1 MKILIVD
8 DDHDLLEA
16 LGLGLQLQWQ
26 DAQVITATD
35 GERALNLFYDEIPD
49 VVLLDVGL
57 PRLDGFEVLRR
68 IRSVSDTPVLMLT
81 ARGEELDKVRG
92 LEIGADDYIT
102 KPFSPLELLAR
113 IKAVLRRS
121 DLPPP
126 VRSTPSFRAG
136 DLTVNFDTHEVARD
150 GETIPLT
157 SIEYRLLFQLV
168 RNAGHIVPRETLLA
182 RVWGDESRDQTDY
195 LKVYINR
202 LRAKLEPEPDRPRYI
217 LTERGL
223 GYRFARAATARR
235 AAPLDRAQTERSDLD
250 QPLRARHQPPR

>member
-1 MKILIVD
+1 VKILIVD

-16 LGLGLQLQWQ
+16 VGLGLQLQWQ
-26 DAQVITATD
+26 GIEVVTAMD
-35 GERALNLFYDEIPD
+35 GEAALNQFYDELPD

-68 IRSVSDTPVLMLT
+68 IRAVSDTPVLMLT

-121 DLPPP
+121 ELPPP
-126 VRSTPSFRAG
+126 VRSTPSFETG
-136 DLTVNFDTHEVARD
+136 DLTVKFDTHEVARA
-150 GETIPLT
+150 GEPVALST
-157 SIEYRLLFQLV
+157 IEYRLLFQLV
-168 RNAGHIVPRETLLA
+168 RNAGHVVPRETLLA
-182 RVWGDESRDQTDY
+182 RVWGDEYREQTDY

-202 LRAKLEPEPDRPRYI
+202 LRAKLEPDPDRPRLI

-223 GYRFARAATARR
+223 GYRFVRTPTPTD
-235 AAPLDRAQTERSDLD
+235 APAK
-250 QPLRARHQPPR
+250 ARHRQP

>member
-26 DAQVITATD
+26 GVSVVTATD
-35 GERALNLFYDEIPD
+35 GETALTRFFDETPD

-57 PRLDGFEVLRR
+57 PHLDGFEVLRR
-68 IRSVSDTPVLMLT
+68 IRQVSDTPVLMLT

-92 LEIGADDYIT
+92 LEIGADDYVT

-121 DLPPP
+121 ELPPP
-126 VRSTPSFRAG
+126 IRVAPAFAAD
-136 DLTVNFDTHEVARD
+136 DLTVNFDSQEVCR
-150 GETIPLT
+150 GEQPVPLSAT
-157 SIEYRLLFQLV
+157 EYRLLYQLV
-168 RNAGHIVPRETLLA
+168 RNAGHVVPRETLLA
-182 RVWGDESRDQTDY
+182 RVWGDEYRDQTDY
-195 LKVYINR
+195 LKVYISR
-202 LRAKLEPEPDRPRYI
+202 LRAKLEDDPEHPRFI

-223 GYRFARAATARR
+223 GYRFARSRQGATRSR
-235 AAPLDRAQTERSDLD
+235 PAPI
-250 QPLRARHQPPR
+250 

>member
-26 DAQVITATD
+26 GVDVVTATD
-35 GERALNLFYDEIPD
+35 GEGALDAFFEHLPD

-57 PRLDGFEVLRR
+57 PRLDGFAVLKR
-68 IRSVSDTPVLMLT
+68 IRQVSDTPVLMLT

-92 LEIGADDYIT
+92 LEIGADDYVT

-113 IKAVLRRS
+113 IKAVLRRTE
-121 DLPPP
+121 LPPP
-126 VRSTPSFRAG
+126 VRVAPSFRAG
-136 DLTVNFDTHEVARD
+136 DLTVNFESQEVRR
-150 GETIPLT
+150 GQHTVPLST
-157 SIEYRLLFQLV
+157 TEYRLLYHLV
-168 RNAGHIVPRETLLA
+168 RNAGHVVPRETLLA

-195 LKVYINR
+195 LKVYVSR
-202 LRAKLEPEPDRPRYI
+202 LRAKLEENPEHPRLI

-223 GYRFARAATARR
+223 GYRFARSEAAAN
-235 AAPLDRAQTERSDLD
+235 PDRPAQ
-250 QPLRARHQPPR
+250 P

>member
-26 DAQVITATD
+26 GIELVTATD
-35 GERALNLFYDEIPD
+35 GEAALERFFDETPD

-57 PRLDGFEVLRR
+57 PLLDGFEVLRR
-68 IRSVSDTPVLMLT
+68 IRQVSDTPVLMLT

-121 DLPPP
+121 ELPPP
-126 VRSTPSFRAG
+126 VRATPSFKAD
-136 DLTVNFDTHEVARD
+136 DLTVNFDSQEVRRGD
-150 GETIPLT
+150 Q
-157 SIEYRLLFQLV
+157 SIALSATEYRLLFHLV
-168 RNAGHIVPRETLLA
+168 RNAGHVVPRETLLA
-182 RVWGDESRDQTDY
+182 RVWGDEYRDQTDY
-195 LKVYINR
+195 LKVYISR
-202 LRAKLEPEPDRPRYI
+202 LRAKLEDDPERPRFI

-223 GYRFARAATARR
+223 GYRFARAQATAGRR
-235 AAPLDRAQTERSDLD
+235 LPEPT
-250 QPLRARHQPPR
+250 

>member
-16 LGLGLQLQWQ
+16 LGLGLQLQWPGI
-26 DAQVITATD
+26 DVVTASD
-35 GERALNLFYDEIPD
+35 GESALDRFFNDLPD

-68 IRSVSDTPVLMLT
+68 IRQVSDTPVLMLT

-92 LEIGADDYIT
+92 LEIGADDYVT

-113 IKAVLRRS
+113 IKAVLRRT

-126 VRSTPSFRAG
+126 ARAAASFRSG
-136 DLTVNFDTHEVARD
+136 DLTVNFDSQEVRKGDQAVS
-150 GETIPLT
+150 L
-157 SIEYRLLFQLV
+157 SAIEYRLLYQLV

-182 RVWGDESRDQTDY
+182 RVWGDEYRDQTDY

-202 LRAKLEPEPDRPRYI
+202 LRAKIESDPERPRLI

-223 GYRFARAATARR
+223 GYRFTRS
-235 AAPLDRAQTERSDLD
+235 AAPADLPAEERPAPS
-250 QPLRARHQPPR
+250 

>member
-26 DAQVITATD
+26 GVELLTATD
-35 GERALNLFYDEIPD
+35 GEAALTCFFEEMPD

-57 PRLDGFEVLRR
+57 PRLDGFAVLRR
-68 IRSVSDTPVLMLT
+68 IRQVSDTPVLMLT

-92 LEIGADDYIT
+92 FEIGADDYVT

-121 DLPPP
+121 ELPPP
-126 VRSTPSFRAG
+126 VRVAPSFMA
-136 DLTVNFDTHEVARD
+136 DNLSVNFESQEVLRSGQPVSLSA
-150 GETIPLT
+150 T
-157 SIEYRLLFQLV
+157 EYRLLFQLV

-182 RVWGDESRDQTDY
+182 RVWGDDYRDQTDY
-195 LKVYINR
+195 LKVYVSR
-202 LRAKLEPEPDRPRYI
+202 LRAKLEDDPEHPRFI

-223 GYRFARAATARR
+223 GYRFARAPRPATLR
-235 AAPLDRAQTERSDLD
+235 
-250 QPLRARHQPPR
+250 QPEPT

>member
-26 DAQVITATD
+26 GVELLTATD
-35 GERALNLFYDEIPD
+35 GEAALTCFFEETPD

-68 IRSVSDTPVLMLT
+68 IRQVSDTPVLMLT

-92 LEIGADDYIT
+92 FEIGADDYIT

-121 DLPPP
+121 ELPPP
-126 VRSTPSFRAG
+126 VRVAPSFTA
-136 DLTVNFDTHEVARD
+136 DNLSVNFESQEVLRSGQPVSLSA
-150 GETIPLT
+150 T
-157 SIEYRLLFQLV
+157 EYRLLFQLV

-182 RVWGDESRDQTDY
+182 RVWGDEYRDQTDY
-195 LKVYINR
+195 LKVYVSR
-202 LRAKLEPEPDRPRYI
+202 LRAKLEDDPEHPRFI

-223 GYRFARAATARR
+223 GYRFARAPRPATLR
-235 AAPLDRAQTERSDLD
+235 
-250 QPLRARHQPPR
+250 QPEPT

>member
-1 MKILIVD
+1 VKILIVD

-16 LGLGLQLQWQ
+16 LGIGLQLQWQ
-26 DAQVITATD
+26 SIDVLTATD
-35 GERALNLFYDEIPD
+35 GEAALTRFFDESPD

-68 IRSVSDTPVLMLT
+68 IRQVSDTPVLMLT

-126 VRSTPSFRAG
+126 VRSAPSFTAD
-136 DLTVNFDTHEVARD
+136 DLTVNFGNQEVRR
-150 GETIPLT
+150 GEHAVAL
-157 SIEYRLLFQLV
+157 
-168 RNAGHIVPRETLLA
+168 
-182 RVWGDESRDQTDY
+182 
-195 LKVYINR
+195 
-202 LRAKLEPEPDRPRYI
+202 
-217 LTERGL
+217 
-223 GYRFARAATARR
+223 
-235 AAPLDRAQTERSDLD
+235 
-250 QPLRARHQPPR
+250 

>member
-26 DAQVITATD
+26 DALVVTASD
-35 GERALNLFYDEIPD
+35 GEMALRLFDDEVPD

-68 IRSVSDTPVLMLT
+68 IRATSDTPVLMLT

-126 VRSTPSFRAG
+126 LRAAPSFRAG
-136 DLTVNFDTHEVARD
+136 DLTVNFDTHEVARN

-182 RVWGDESRDQTDY
+182 RVWGDDYREQTDY
-195 LKVYINR
+195 LKVYVSR
-202 LRAKLEPEPDRPRYI
+202 LRAKLEPDPERPRFI

-223 GYRFARAATARR
+223 GYRFTRTPTRLCD
-235 AAPLDRAQTERSDLD
+235 PSPDRARPGRPSVDRPTQ
-250 QPLRARHQPPR
+250 A

>member
-16 LGLGLQLQWQ
+16 LGVGLQLQWQ
-26 DAQVITATD
+26 GIDVLTATD
-35 GERALNLFYDEIPD
+35 GESALTRFFDETPD

-68 IRSVSDTPVLMLT
+68 IRQVSDTPVLMLT

-92 LEIGADDYIT
+92 LEIGADDYVT

-121 DLPPP
+121 ELPPP
-126 VRSTPSFRAG
+126 VRVAPSFQSD
-136 DLTVNFDTHEVARD
+136 DLSINFDSQEVCRGD
-150 GETIPLT
+150 QTIALSAT
-157 SIEYRLLFQLV
+157 EYRLLFQLV
-168 RNAGHIVPRETLLA
+168 RNAGHVVPRETLLA
-182 RVWGDESRDQTDY
+182 RVWGDNYRDQTDY
-195 LKVYINR
+195 LKVYVSR
-202 LRAKLEPEPDRPRYI
+202 LRAKLEDDPERPRFI

-223 GYRFARAATARR
+223 GYRFSRSPIQAPSQIASARSE
-235 AAPLDRAQTERSDLD
+235 PS
-250 QPLRARHQPPR
+250 

>member
-26 DAQVITATD
+26 GVTILTATD
-35 GERALNLFYDEIPD
+35 GETALTRFYDETPD

-68 IRSVSDTPVLMLT
+68 IRRVSDTPVLMLT

-92 LEIGADDYIT
+92 LEIGADDYVT

-121 DLPPP
+121 ELPPP
-126 VRSTPSFRAG
+126 VRAAPSFSAD
-136 DLTVNFDTHEVARD
+136 DLTVNFDSQEVRRAD
-150 GETIPLT
+150 QTIALSAT
-157 SIEYRLLFQLV
+157 EYRLLFQLV
-168 RNAGHIVPRETLLA
+168 RNAGHVVPRETLLA
-182 RVWGDESRDQTDY
+182 RVWGDEYRDQTDY
-195 LKVYINR
+195 LKVYISR
-202 LRAKLEPEPDRPRYI
+202 LRAKLEDDPERPRFI
-217 LTERGL
+217 QTERGL
-223 GYRFARAATARR
+223 GYRFARSP
-235 AAPLDRAQTERSDLD
+235 APAV
-250 QPLRARHQPPR
+250 PPHPEPI